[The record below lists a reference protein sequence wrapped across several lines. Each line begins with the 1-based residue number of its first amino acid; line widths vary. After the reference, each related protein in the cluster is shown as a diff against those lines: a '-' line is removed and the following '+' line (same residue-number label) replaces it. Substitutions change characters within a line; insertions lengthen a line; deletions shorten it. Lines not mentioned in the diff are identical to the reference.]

1 MGMYSKE
8 VMDLFTNPK
17 NMGEIENASAVG
29 KVGNPV
35 CGDIMHVYLKINEK
49 DIIEE
54 AKVKTFGCV
63 AAIATSSKTTEIVKG
78 MTLKEAYAVTKQQV
92 ADDLG
97 GLPKTKMHCSN
108 LAIDAVHSAIED
120 YLKKNNRTVEEL
132 EA

>member
-1 MGMYSKE
+1 
-8 VMDLFTNPK
+8 
-17 NMGEIENASAVG
+17 
-29 KVGNPV
+29 
-35 CGDIMHVYLKINEK
+35 
-49 DIIEE
+49 
-54 AKVKTFGCV
+54 
-63 AAIATSSKTTEIVKG
+63 

-132 EA
+132 EG

>member
-17 NMGEIENASAVG
+17 NMGEIENASAIG

-120 YLKKNNRTVEEL
+120 YLKRNNRSIEEL

>member
-17 NMGEIENASAVG
+17 NMGEIENASAIG

-108 LAIDAVHSAIED
+108 LAIDAVHSAIKD